1 MYRQNSTSDQPVP
14 VLITSLF
21 GTDPTAYA
29 VTFTVLARGSAAPA
43 QGAVSDAATWT
54 TDSQG
59 QHWALCGCG
68 PTSAYVPTA
77 GTTMDLYVKIA
88 TTPAVVLGPVSVQFL

>member
-1 MYRQNSTSDQPVP
+1 MYRQNSTSDQAIP
-14 VLITSLF
+14 VLITSKF
-21 GTDPTAYA
+21 GTDPTTST

-43 QGAVSDAATWT
+43 QGSVTLAATWT
-54 TDSQG
+54 TDAQG

-77 GTTMDLYVKIA
+77 GTTMDLYVKFTSGA
-88 TTPAVVLGPVSVQFL
+88 TVVLGPVSVQFL